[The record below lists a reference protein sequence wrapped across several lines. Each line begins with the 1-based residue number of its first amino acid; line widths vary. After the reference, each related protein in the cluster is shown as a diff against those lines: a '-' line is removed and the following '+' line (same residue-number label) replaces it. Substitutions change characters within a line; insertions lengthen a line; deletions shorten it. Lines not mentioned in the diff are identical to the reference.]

1 MVHKMTNKKAGAA
14 KTILVTSAL
23 PYANGDIH
31 LGHLLEA
38 VQTDAFVRFQKL
50 RGNRAVYVCADD
62 THGTAIQINAM
73 KRGITPQQLVSEMW
87 DRHKKDYAGFNIGFD
102 IFYTTDSSENRL
114 YAELIYKS
122 LRDNGLIEEKEISQ
136 YYCEHDGRFLP
147 DRFIKGTCPSCGA
160 LDQYGDVC
168 EVCGSTYD
176 PTDLKSPV
184 CITCG
189 KTPVLKSSRHVFV
202 QLEKRHDFLKKYVS
216 SGALADE
223 VRNFAQSWLSVP
235 LREWCISRD
244 APYFGFEIPGM
255 PDKFFYVWLDAPIGY
270 IASTKKWC
278 EGHATKVD
286 DYWSK
291 KSGAELV
298 HFIGKDIVYFHTLFW
313 PVMLDS
319 AEFKLPSK
327 IFVHGFLTVAGEKMS
342 KSRGT
347 FILARDFLDKVKH
360 PQAAEFLRFYFAAKS
375 SGSVND
381 LDLNADEFLNRVN
394 TVLSNNIG
402 NFHHRTV
409 VFVERYFNSEVP
421 GTEWEPSFAESVVD
435 TGEKIAQA
443 YERTDYKTV
452 LEYVQE
458 LGDLGN
464 KYYQDQKPW
473 EKLKTDPKA
482 AAKVMVTC
490 LNLIRSIAV
499 FLKPITPD
507 IVKKVENLFGAELSW
522 NDHVFSL
529 KAGKLGKTEKL
540 VQPLEPEQLD
550 MLRGEP
556 RGEPKPGASGTI
568 AEESAIDISVVKS
581 LDLRVGV
588 VKTAEKIEK
597 SQKLL
602 KLTVDIGEPAARQIV
617 AGVALSYPPETM
629 VGKQVVVVAN
639 LKSAN
644 VMGVESQGMLLAALD
659 KGALSVVQPDRPVSS
674 GSKVS

>member
-1 MVHKMTNKKAGAA
+1 MTKKNSGS
-14 KTILVTSAL
+14 TYLVTSAL

-38 VQTDAFVRFQKL
+38 VQTDVFVRFQKT

-73 KRGITPQQLVSEMW
+73 KRGITPQQLIAEIW
-87 DRHKKDYAGFNIGFD
+87 QRHVADYAGFNIGFD
-102 IFYTTDSSENRL
+102 IFYTTDSPENRS
-114 YAELIYKS
+114 YAELIYKG
-122 LRDNGLIEEKEISQ
+122 LRDKGLLEEKEISQ
-136 YYCEHDGRFLP
+136 YYCENDSRFLP
-147 DRFIKGTCPSCGA
+147 DRFIKGTCPNYNA
-160 LDQYGDVC
+160 ADQYGDVC

-189 KTPVLKSSRHVFV
+189 KPPVLRKTTHLFV
-202 QLEKRHDFLKKYVS
+202 KLSKRQDFLNAYVE
-216 SGALADE
+216 SGALVDE
-223 VRNFAQSWLSVP
+223 VRNFAKSWLAVP

-255 PDKFFYVWLDAPIGY
+255 PNKYFYVWLDAPIGY
-270 IASTKKWC
+270 LSSSKKWC
-278 EGHATKVD
+278 NDHNETVETF
-286 DYWSK
+286 WSE
-291 KSGAELV
+291 KSDAKLV

-319 AEFKLPSK
+319 AGFRLPSK
-327 IFVHGFLTVAGEKMS
+327 IFVHGFLSIGGEKMS

-360 PQAAEFLRFYFAAKS
+360 PQATEYLRFYFASKL

-381 LDLNADEFLNRVN
+381 VDLNVEEFVNRVN

-409 VFVERYFNSEVP
+409 VFCDRYFNSEVP
-421 GTEWEPSFAESVVD
+421 AAGWEESFAEEVARQGVA
-435 TGEKIAQA
+435 IAED
-443 YERTDYKTV
+443 YERTNYKSV
-452 LEYVQE
+452 IERVQE

-464 KYYQDQKPW
+464 KYYQDSKPW
-473 EKLKTDPKA
+473 ELNKTDPAA

-499 FLKPITPD
+499 FLKPIVPD
-507 IVKKVENLFGAELSW
+507 VAKKVENLFGCELTW
-522 NDHVFSL
+522 DDHIFSI
-529 KAGKLGKTEKL
+529 KSGKLGPTEKL
-540 VQPLEPEQLD
+540 VQPMELDQLD
-550 MLRGEP
+550 VLRG
-556 RGEPKPGASGTI
+556 ASKTVQSNNEV
-568 AEESAIDISVVKS
+568 AEGKAQDSTVDISIVKS

-588 VKTAEKIEK
+588 VKSAVKIEK
-597 SQKLL
+597 SEKLL
-602 KLTVDIGEPAARQIV
+602 KLSVDIGDATRQIV
-617 AGVALSYPPETM
+617 AGIAQSYAPDQI
-629 VGKQVVVVAN
+629 VGKQVVIVSN
-639 LKSAN
+639 LKTAK

-659 KGALSVVQPDRPVSS
+659 NGKLSIVQPDRVVSP

>member
-1 MVHKMTNKKAGAA
+1 MTKKNSAPGS
-14 KTILVTSAL
+14 TFLVTSAL

-38 VQTDAFVRFQKL
+38 VQTDVFVRFQKL
-50 RGNRAVYVCADD
+50 RGNRAMYVCADD

-73 KRGITPQQLVSEMW
+73 KRGITPQELVAEIW
-87 DRHKKDYAGFNIGFD
+87 QRHKSDYAGFNIGFD
-102 IFYTTDSSENRL
+102 IFYTTDSPENRF
-114 YAELIYKS
+114 YAELIYKG
-122 LRDNGLIEEKEISQ
+122 LRDKRLVEEKEISQ
-136 YYCEHDGRFLP
+136 YYCETDGRFLP
-147 DRFIKGTCPSCGA
+147 DRFIKGTCPICSA
-160 LDQYGDVC
+160 VEQYGDVC

-189 KTPVLKSSRHVFV
+189 KPPVLKKTTHLFV
-202 QLEKRHDFLKKYVS
+202 KLSERQGFLNTYVK

-235 LREWCISRD
+235 LHEWCISRD

-255 PDKFFYVWLDAPIGY
+255 PNKYFYVWLDAPIGY
-270 IASTKKWC
+270 LSSTKKWC
-278 EGHATKVD
+278 D
-286 DYWSK
+286 DHGENVEAFWSA
-291 KSGAELV
+291 KSEAQLV

-313 PVMLDS
+313 PVMLNS
-319 AEFKLPSK
+319 AGFRLPSK
-327 IFVHGFLTVAGEKMS
+327 IFVHGFLSIGGEKMS

-360 PQAAEFLRFYFAAKS
+360 PQATEYLRFYFASKL

-381 LDLNADEFLNRVN
+381 IDLNVDEFVNRVN

-409 VFVERYFNSEVP
+409 VFCERYFKSEVP
-421 GTEWEPSFAESVVD
+421 DAGWEESFAEKVID
-435 TGEKIAQA
+435 QGKAIAED
-443 YERTDYKTV
+443 YSRTDYKSV
-452 LEYVQE
+452 IERVQE

-464 KYYQDQKPW
+464 KYYQDRKPW
-473 EKLKTDPKA
+473 ELNKTDPAA

-499 FLKPITPD
+499 FLKPIVPD
-507 IVKKVENLFGAELSW
+507 IVKKVENLFGCELSW
-522 NDHVFSL
+522 EDHVFSL
-529 KAGKLGKTEKL
+529 RSGRLGPTEKL
-540 VQPLEPEQLD
+540 VQPIELEQLD
-550 MLRGEP
+550 VLRGTSKADSAAAHSVDGKEQ
-556 RGEPKPGASGTI
+556 GEGVDI
-568 AEESAIDISVVKS
+568 AVVKS

-588 VKTAEKIEK
+588 VKTAERIEK

-602 KLTVDIGEPAARQIV
+602 KLTVDIGESTRQIV
-617 AGVALSYPPETM
+617 AGIALSYAPEALM
-629 VGKQVVVVAN
+629 GKQVVIVSN
-639 LKSAN
+639 LKSAK

-659 KGALSVVQPDRPVSS
+659 NGSLSIVQPDRPASP

>member
-1 MVHKMTNKKAGAA
+1 MTNKNGGARA
-14 KTILVTSAL
+14 TVLVTSAL
-23 PYANGDIH
+23 PYANGDLH
-31 LGHLLEA
+31 LGHVLEA
-38 VQTDAFVRFQKL
+38 VQTDVFVRYRKL
-50 RGNRAVYVCADD
+50 RGDRAVYVCADD

-73 KRGITPQQLVSEMW
+73 KQGVEPQKLIAGVWE
-87 DRHKKDYAGFNIGFD
+87 RHVRDYAGFNIGFD
-102 IFYTTDSSENRL
+102 KYYSTDSSENRFF
-114 YAELIYKS
+114 AQFIYKG
-122 LRDNGLIEEKEISQ
+122 LKDKGLIEEKEISQ

-147 DRFIKGTCPSCGA
+147 DRFIKGICPNCGTP
-160 LDQYGDVC
+160 DQYGDVC
-168 EVCGSTYD
+168 EACGSTYD
-176 PTDLKSPV
+176 PTDLKSPA

-202 QLEKRHDFLKKYVS
+202 QLEKSHDFLDQYVA

-255 PDKFFYVWLDAPIGY
+255 PGKFFYVWLDAPIGY
-270 IASTKKWC
+270 IASTGKFC
-278 EGHATKVD
+278 DEHGEKVESFWAQD
-286 DYWSK
+286 ADCSI
-291 KSGAELV
+291 V

-319 AEFKLPSK
+319 VRFKLPSK

-347 FILARDFLDKVKH
+347 FILARDFLDTVNH

-381 LDLNADEFLNRVN
+381 IDLNAEEFRNRVN

-402 NFHHRTV
+402 NFHHRTA
-409 VFVERYFNSEVP
+409 VFVERYFNLEVP
-421 GTEWEPSFAESVVD
+421 GADWEPSFAERVAD
-435 TGEKIAQA
+435 TGKKIAEA
-443 YERTDYKTV
+443 YEKTDYKSV
-452 LEYVQE
+452 LEHVQE
-458 LGDLGN
+458 LGDFGN
-464 KYYQDQKPW
+464 KYYQDSKPW
-473 EKLKTDPKA
+473 ELLKTDAKA

-507 IVKKVENLFGAELSW
+507 IVKKIENLFGTELAW
-522 NDHVFSL
+522 KDHEFSL
-529 KAGKLGKTEKL
+529 RNGTLGKTEKL
-540 VQPLEPEQLD
+540 VQPVEIEQLEI
-550 MLRGEP
+550 LRGQ
-556 RGEPKPGASGTI
+556 PKDPGGAANRAAGAAGGTV
-568 AEESAIDISVVKS
+568 DISAVKA

-588 VKTAEKIEK
+588 VKSAEKIEK

-602 KLTVDIGEPAARQIV
+602 RLTVDVGEPSTRQIV
-617 AGVALSYPPETM
+617 AGVALSYPPESL

-639 LKSAN
+639 LKSAK

-659 KGALSVVQPDRPVSS
+659 KGAMSVLGPDGPVAP

>member
-14 KTILVTSAL
+14 RTILVTSAL

-38 VQTDAFVRFQKL
+38 VQTDVFVRYQKL

-73 KRGITPQQLVSEMW
+73 KRGITPPQLVAEMGE
-87 DRHKKDYAGFNIGFD
+87 RHAKDYAGFNIGFD
-102 IFYTTDSSENRL
+102 IFYTTDSPENRFF
-114 YAELIYKS
+114 AELIYKS
-122 LRDNGLIEEKEISQ
+122 LRDKGLIEEKEISQ

-168 EVCGSTYD
+168 ESCGSTYD

-202 QLEKRHDFLKKYVS
+202 QLEKRHEFLGAYVG

-255 PDKFFYVWLDAPIGY
+255 PTKFFYVWLDAPIGY

-278 EGHATKVD
+278 DGHGANAD

-291 KSGAELV
+291 TSGAELV

-319 AEFKLPSK
+319 ADFKLPSK
-327 IFVHGFLTVAGEKMS
+327 IFVHGFLTIAGEKMS

-360 PQAAEFLRFYFAAKS
+360 PQAAELLRFYFAAKS

-381 LDLNADEFLNRVN
+381 IDLNAEELLNRVN
-394 TVLSNNIG
+394 TVLANNVG

-409 VFVERYFNSEVP
+409 VFCERYFNAEVP
-421 GTEWEPSFAESVVD
+421 GAVWEESFAEQVVKH
-435 TGEKIAQA
+435 GAIIADA
-443 YERTDYKTV
+443 YDKTDYKTV
-452 LEYVQE
+452 IEQVQE

-464 KYYQDQKPW
+464 KYYQDSKPW
-473 EKLKTDPKA
+473 ELLKTDRAA

-499 FLKPITPD
+499 FLKPVTPD

-522 NDHVFSL
+522 QDHVFSL
-529 KAGKLGKTEKL
+529 KAGKLGATEKL
-540 VQPLEPEQLD
+540 VQPLEPEQLE
-550 MLRGEP
+550 MLRGEA
-556 RGEPKPGASGTI
+556 KPGPAA
-568 AEESAIDISVVKS
+568 AEPVESAVDIAVFKS
-581 LDLRVGV
+581 LDLRVGI

-602 KLTVDIGEPAARQIV
+602 KLSVDIGEPAPRQIV
-617 AGVALSYPPETM
+617 AGVALSYPPETLA
-629 VGKQVVVVAN
+629 GKQVVVVAN
-639 LKSAN
+639 LKTAK

-659 KGALSVVQPDRPVSS
+659 KGALSMVQPDRPASP